1 MRFRRFLVLSVAA
14 TFIAGL
20 FAFATPSSMPA
31 AQAQLAPGLTE
42 IGGTVKLPST
52 DPRVIAARIINVALG
67 LVGIILVVIII
78 YAGFLYMTSGGDAE
92 KTQTALK
99 YIRNAVIGLIIVLSS
114 WAIARFVID
123 RLISATG
130 GGGGVT
136 GAGPGGGGA
145 GFGGAGGADA
155 FKIISITPQGPVNTK
170 KVIVKI
176 VFLPRHRSANA
187 VTVS

>member
-1 MRFRRFLVLSVAA
+1 MKFRRVLLLTIAA
-14 TFIAGL
+14 TFIAGFFS
-20 FAFATPSSMPA
+20 FAAWNGAGAPWSVPA
-31 AQAQLAPGLTE
+31 AHAQLAPGLTE
-42 IGGTVKLPST
+42 IGGTIKLPST

-67 LVGIILVVIII
+67 LVGVILVVIII

-130 GGGGVT
+130 EGGGGV
-136 GAGPGGGGA
+136 
-145 GFGGAGGADA
+145 
-155 FKIISITPQGPVNTK
+155 
-170 KVIVKI
+170 
-176 VFLPRHRSANA
+176 
-187 VTVS
+187 